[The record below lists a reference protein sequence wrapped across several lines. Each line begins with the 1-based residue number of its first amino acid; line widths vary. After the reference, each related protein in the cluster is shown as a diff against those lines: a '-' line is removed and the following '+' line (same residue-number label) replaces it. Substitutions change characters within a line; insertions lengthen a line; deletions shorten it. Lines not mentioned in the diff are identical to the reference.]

1 MLAILGILGEI
12 AKQSVEG
19 DVKKRDPAV
28 QKLYAANSEFTKTDW
43 SKLSKEDLLDALAI
57 SKALAATIEFNLKFS
72 KKEKEKKEKED
83 EE

>member
-12 AKQSVEG
+12 AKQSVDG

-28 QKLYAANSEFTKTDW
+28 QKLYAANSEFVKTDW
-43 SKLSKEDLLDALAI
+43 SKLSKEDLIDALAI
-57 SKALAATIEFNLKFS
+57 SKALSATIEISLKRS
-72 KKEKEKKEKED
+72 KKEKEEKAKE